1 MGRLETIRLDAQME
15 EFIDTQLRDGN
26 YGSVDEVVDAALRVL
41 QHKAERDSIEAAI
54 IEGEQSGEPE
64 EFDGEEFLSELHRK
78 HVR

>member
-41 QHKAERDSIEAAI
+41 QHKAERDAIEAAI
-54 IEGEQSGEPE
+54 IEGEQSGEPV

>member
-41 QHKAERDSIEAAI
+41 QHKAERDAIEAAI
-54 IEGEQSGEPE
+54 IDGEQSGEPV

>member
-15 EFIDTQLRDGN
+15 EFVDTQLRDGK
-26 YGSVDEVVDAALRVL
+26 YGSIGEVVDAALQLFRDRV
-41 QHKAERDSIEAAI
+41 EIEAIREVI

-64 EFDGEEFLSELHRK
+64 EFDGEEFRSELHRK